1 MDFWN
6 LFENPTF
13 MFVFHEIVCILGALY
28 YLPHILTRLR
38 EKKEGKKFSVC
49 WKDLKN
55 IVATYVIVA
64 ESILLYEDIKTNGIL
79 NPAVAIVTQVLAV
92 VIIVAAYILLKEEPE
107 KNTTFKS
114 SVVNNKRRK
123 K

>member
-28 YLPHILTRLR
+28 YLPYIFIRMR

-55 IVATYVIVA
+55 IVATYVVVA
-64 ESILLYEDIKTNGIL
+64 ESILLYEDIKTQGII
-79 NPAVAIVTQVLAV
+79 NPVVAVVTQVLA
-92 VIIVAAYILLKEEPE
+92 IIIIAVAYLLLKEEPQ
-107 KNTTFKS
+107 KTTFKS
-114 SVVNNKRRK
+114 SVSNNRKRK
-123 K
+123 

>member
-13 MFVFHEIVCILGALY
+13 MFIFHEVICILGALY
-28 YLPHILTRLR
+28 YLPYIFTRLR
-38 EKKEGKKFSVC
+38 EKKEGKKFSFC

-55 IVATYVIVA
+55 IVATYVVVA
-64 ESILLYEDIKTNGIL
+64 ESILLYEDIKTEGIL
-79 NPAVAIVTQVLAV
+79 NPAVAVVTQVIAI
-92 VIIVAAYILLKEEPE
+92 VIIAFAYFLLKEEPE
-107 KNTTFKS
+107 KNTFKS
-114 SVVNNKRRK
+114 SVANNKRK